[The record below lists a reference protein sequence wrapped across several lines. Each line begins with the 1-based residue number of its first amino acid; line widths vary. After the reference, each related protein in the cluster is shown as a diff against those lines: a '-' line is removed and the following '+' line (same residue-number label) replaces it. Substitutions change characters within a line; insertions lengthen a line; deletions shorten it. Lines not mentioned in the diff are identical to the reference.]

1 MKPIL
6 FHFVASMLIAFILTG
21 CAGSEEKSELLS
33 LLGVDEKIVDTNHDT
48 EDTYDAITLLKRG
61 EAFYVKEEYIE
72 SVAEFERF
80 LLLHPFHR
88 MAPFS
93 QFKLAMSYF
102 QQLNTI
108 DRDPGP
114 MIKAMAA
121 FERVV
126 SQYPQSLYV
135 DEAQE
140 KMAKLKLRG
149 LKHEFLVGHFYY
161 RTEAYAAAIAR
172 FNKIL
177 IKEPDETLQEK
188 TLYFLGLAH
197 FEAGNKTSAANTFQ
211 QFLEKYPQSDFGKK
225 VIKIQVKL
233 KDATPVL

>member
-1 MKPIL
+1 MKTALFRFAVPI
-6 FHFVASMLIAFILTG
+6 FTILILAG
-21 CAGSEEKSELLS
+21 CSGTEEKSELLS
-33 LLGVDEKIVDTNHDT
+33 LLGVDEKIVDTDHET

-72 SVAEFERF
+72 AVAEFERF

-88 MAPFS
+88 MAAFS

-114 MIKAMAA
+114 MRKAMAA

-135 DEAQE
+135 QEAQE
-140 KMAKLKLRG
+140 KIAKLKLRA
-149 LKHEFLVGHFYY
+149 LKHEFLIGHFYY
-161 RTEAYAAAIAR
+161 RTEAYPAAIAR

-177 IKEPDETLQEK
+177 TKETDDALREK
-188 TLYFLGLAH
+188 TLYYLGLAH
-197 FEAGNKTSAANTFQ
+197 FESGAFAEASNIFR
-211 QFLEKYPQSDFGKK
+211 QFMEKYPQSEFGKK
-225 VIKIQVKL
+225 IIKIQAKL
-233 KDATPVL
+233 QNTDPVS

>member
-1 MKPIL
+1 MK
-6 FHFVASMLIAFILTG
+6 HFFFRFANPVFIVFILIG

-33 LLGVDEKIVDTNHDT
+33 LLGVDEKIVDTDQDT

-72 SVAEFERF
+72 AVAEFERF

-88 MAPFS
+88 MAAFS

-114 MIKAMAA
+114 MRKAMTA

-126 SQYPQSLYV
+126 SQYPQSLYT
-135 DEAQE
+135 DEAKE
-140 KMAKLKLRG
+140 KIDKLKQRA
-149 LKHEFLVGHFYY
+149 LKHEFLIGHFYY
-161 RTEAYAAAIAR
+161 RTEAYPAAITR

-177 IKEPDETLQEK
+177 GKEADETLREK
-188 TLYFLGLAH
+188 TLYFLGLSH
-197 FEAGNKTSAANTFQ
+197 FESDDFANASNTFKLL
-211 QFLEKYPQSDFGKK
+211 LENYPHSKFEKK
-225 VIKIQVKL
+225 IHKIQTRLQAAKSIS
-233 KDATPVL
+233 